1 MAEAQ
6 LTITSDTD
14 GTLIVVTA
22 GELPGYDSDI
32 KPGSRDVSEKVN
44 EAKRKL
50 IACMARVGMSEGSV
64 LGHPAG
70 GSPLRQDQ
78 LRDLAAAAW
87 LEAIYREKAVV
98 LTDDE
103 GFAGKR
109 QYWADQFDTWKKL
122 VLSDPPQVD
131 TAPVPETPRGA
142 LRYVPTR
149 V

>member
-14 GTLIVVTA
+14 GVLIVVTEA
-22 GELPGYDSDI
+22 ELIEYDGDI
-32 KPGSRDVSEKVN
+32 KVGNRDNAEKVN

-50 IACMARVGMSEGSV
+50 LACMARVGMTEGSV
-64 LGHPAG
+64 LEEPAAAT
-70 GSPLRQDQ
+70 PARQDQ

-109 QYWADQFDTWKKL
+109 QYWADQFDMWKDL
-122 VLSDPPQVD
+122 VLSDPPQVN
-131 TAPVPETPRGA
+131 TAPAPETPRGA
-142 LRYVPTR
+142 LRFVPTR
-149 V
+149 A

>member
-14 GTLIVVTA
+14 GVLIVIA
-22 GELPGYDSDI
+22 EGELIEYDNDI
-32 KPGSRDVSEKVN
+32 KPGNRIIAEKVN

-50 IACMARVGMSEGSV
+50 LACMARVGMSEGSV
-64 LGHPAG
+64 LEEPAG
-70 GSPLRQDQ
+70 VSPARQNQ

-109 QYWADQFDTWKKL
+109 QYWADQFDMWKEL
-122 VLSDPPQVD
+122 VLADPPQVN
-131 TAPVPETPRGA
+131 TAPVPDTLRGA
-142 LRYVPTR
+142 LRFVPTR